1 MAFFVVSC
9 GLSPKQYRKLTLLE
23 RESLIETLEKRHKK

>member
-1 MAFFVVSC
+1 MAFFVIEC
-9 GLSPKQYRKLTLLE
+9 GLSPKQYNKLTLLE